1 MKLSVKI
8 LLATALLIPAC
19 NRNEPRS
26 TQAATEER
34 TNTKANDQ
42 MKAERDDYVMTM
54 NARLD
59 EFDKKVD
66 GLNERDGA
74 MKGTAKSNFKSAI
87 DGLQDQRK
95 EVAKKLDDLKSVNIE
110 SWQTLRGEVD
120 SAMTGLDH
128 SYDQVSQ
135 MFQKNPATPSRTP
148 TPNYQ

>member
-1 MKLSVKI
+1 MKLSLKI

-26 TQAATEER
+26 TQAAPEER
-34 TNTKANDQ
+34 TNANANDQ
-42 MKAERDDYVMTM
+42 MKAQRDDYVTTM

-66 GLNERDGA
+66 GLNERSGA

-135 MFQKNPATPSRTP
+135 MFQTKPATPSRTP

>member
-1 MKLSVKI
+1 MKLALKI

-26 TQAATEER
+26 TQAAQEER
-34 TNTKANDQ
+34 TNTNDQ
-42 MKAERDDYVMTM
+42 MKAQRDDYVTTM

-66 GLNERDGA
+66 GLNERSGA

-95 EVAKKLDDLKSVNIE
+95 EVARKLDDLKSVNIE

-135 MFQKNPATPSRTP
+135 MFQTKPATPSRTP